1 MTLQLIQ
8 ERLNTYSCA
17 NIQEEEQALRE
28 ITQDVILAGL
38 ARTEYFKHAEFHGG
52 TCLRIFHGI
61 GRFSEDLDFVLT
73 APDRGFS
80 LEDYLPAAL
89 RELTAYGFQFQ
100 VVDRSK
106 ADTAVK
112 KAFVKDDSI
121 GKLLEFDFIKVN
133 RSMKKI
139 KTKIEVDTNPPPG
152 ARSLTRYLTF
162 PFPASVTVHD
172 VPSLFAGK
180 LHALLCREYIKG
192 RDWYDFVWYISQKAG
207 VNYPLL
213 RSQIDQTGPWQ
224 GKGLE
229 VSQEWCFEELFKK
242 VKTLDWEAA
251 KREVLPFVRSH
262 DRPSLEVWSADFF
275 SSLIDGY
282 LRRG

>member
-1 MTLQLIQ
+1 MTLQMVQ
-8 ERLNTYSCA
+8 ERLNTYSCV
-17 NIQEEEQALRE
+17 NMQEEEQALRE

-38 ARTEYFKHAEFHGG
+38 ARTDYFKHAQFHGG

-61 GRFSEDLDFVLT
+61 GRFSEDLDFVLK

-80 LEDYLPAAL
+80 LDNYLPIAL
-89 RELTAYGFQFQ
+89 RELTAYGFKFE

-106 ADTAVK
+106 AETTVK
-112 KAFVKDDSI
+112 KAFIKDDSI
-121 GKLLEFDFIKVN
+121 GKLLEFDFIRAN

-139 KTKIEVDTNPPPG
+139 KIKIEVDTNPPLG
-152 ARSLTRYLTF
+152 ATSLTRYLTF

-192 RDWYDFVWYISQKAG
+192 RDWYDFVWYISQKAE
-207 VNYPLL
+207 VNYSLL
-213 RSQIDQTGPWQ
+213 RSQTDQAGPW
-224 GKGLE
+224 KGEDLE
-229 VSQEWCFEELFKK
+229 VSPKWCFGELLKK

-251 KREVLPFVRSH
+251 KREVVPFVRSH
-262 DRPSLEVWSADFF
+262 ERPSLEVWGIDFF
-275 SSLIDGY
+275 SSLIEAY
-282 LRRG
+282 LKQG